1 MAGETFFVRSR
12 GKITGPY
19 DMAGLQRLVKLG
31 MLSRVHEVSTDK
43 RNWSSAATVPGV
55 LPAAA
60 PPPVATVRADSGPAA
75 SPSNAYDIAEPPA
88 SGGPSLAAARPAPQ
102 PAAAGSPVGTCAM
115 CGSMMEAAMLIND
128 HGRLTCPTCYQRMV
142 QSRPPTTSSPVGEA
156 GYYGSGVASLV
167 LGIAGIII
175 PTAGPLCLYLA
186 TNVSR
191 DMTIVFWG
199 ILLVGLACA
208 IAATVFASA
217 TIRGNKRAKSRD
229 GNGLATTGLVLGIVS
244 LSGYAMWF
252 VYLAIIFAA
261 MALKAAHHVH

>member
-1 MAGETFFVRSR
+1 
-12 GKITGPY
+12 
-19 DMAGLQRLVKLG
+19 
-31 MLSRVHEVSTDK
+31 
-43 RNWSSAATVPGV
+43 
-55 LPAAA
+55 
-60 PPPVATVRADSGPAA
+60 
-75 SPSNAYDIAEPPA
+75 
-88 SGGPSLAAARPAPQ
+88 
-102 PAAAGSPVGTCAM
+102 
-115 CGSMMEAAMLIND
+115 MLIND

-142 QSRPPTTSSPVGEA
+142 QSRPSTAPYPVSGAGGA

-186 TNVSR
+186 TNVTR
-191 DMTIVFWG
+191 DMAVVFWG

-229 GNGLATTGLVLGIVS
+229 GNGLATTRLVLGIVS